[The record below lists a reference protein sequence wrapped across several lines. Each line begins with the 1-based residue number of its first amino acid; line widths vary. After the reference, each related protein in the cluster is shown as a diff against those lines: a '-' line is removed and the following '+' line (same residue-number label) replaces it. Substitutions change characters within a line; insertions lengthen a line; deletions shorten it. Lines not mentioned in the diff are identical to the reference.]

1 MHSVSTGTKCLS
13 GSIFI
18 ATMNHIFAIAFLFA
32 ASALNAQSASTAQQS
47 AKAAPVYKNLGA
59 TVNSSYSELMPY
71 ITADGSKLF
80 FVREDHP
87 QNTQSPQ
94 ETQDIWFCK
103 READGSWS
111 EAKHLGFPF
120 NTASSNTIFYQSP
133 DGTQRIIRGVFEKSE
148 RIGDGFSVSR
158 LTAKGWSDPQPLR
171 MHGYERMSKGNY
183 SGMCMSVDNRT
194 IILYFS
200 RKEDSSINDLYVSHL
215 ISGNE
220 WSKPEP
226 LGETINTPGDE
237 STPFLA
243 ADGVT
248 LYFSSERPG
257 GYGSADIWVSRRLDD
272 TWTKWS
278 EPVNL
283 GPTVNDE
290 RWQAYYSIAA
300 AGNVAYVVVGAGNGG
315 FGGTDICTIEPEKAD
330 QPKPVALINGRVFSS
345 KTNLPVSAAV
355 NYFTLPDGAEAGIAQ
370 SNPQNGEYQ
379 IVLPAGKLYG
389 FKAAANGYY
398 AVSENIDL
406 TGLTAY
412 TEIKRD
418 LALTPIETGQI
429 VRLNNIFFE
438 TGKAELRPESFAE
451 LDNLVKVLNDNLTM
465 NIAIAGHTDDV
476 GSDEANMKLSDD
488 RAQAVMNY
496 LISKGIQA
504 GRLSAKGFGESKPV
518 VQNTSDENRALN
530 RRVEFTIVSK

>member
-1 MHSVSTGTKCLS
+1 MHSVSTGTKCFPAAFLL
-13 GSIFI
+13 I
-18 ATMNHIFAIAFLFA
+18 TMKYVFAIAFLFV
-32 ASALNAQSASTAQQS
+32 ASALNAQSATAVHQS
-47 AKAAPVYKNLGA
+47 AKTAPVYKNLGA

-80 FVREDHP
+80 FVRENHP

-103 READGSWS
+103 REPDGGWS

-120 NTASSNTIFYQSP
+120 NTARNNSIFYQSP

-171 MHGYERMSKGNY
+171 MHGYERLSKGIY

-215 ISGNE
+215 IGGNE

-248 LYFSSERPG
+248 LYFSSDKPG
-257 GYGSADIWVSRRLDD
+257 GFGSADIWVSRRLDD

-315 FGGTDICTIEPEKAD
+315 FGGTDICTIEPQKAD
-330 QPKPVALINGRVFSS
+330 QPKPVALISGRVFSS

-406 TGLTAY
+406 TGLTTY
-412 TEIKRD
+412 TELKRD

-451 LDNLVKVLNDNLTM
+451 LDNLVKVLNDNLSM

-518 VQNTSDENRALN
+518 VQNTSDENRAQN